1 VKRGLSFAAALVA
14 ALLLHLLAT
23 TLVAEWSLAVDL
35 LLLVVVFNALD
46 GNTLAGMLG
55 GVVAGWVTDS
65 LVGPAFGLFGLVD
78 TIIGYGAAFSVQRI
92 VIQRP
97 AGAALFFAAA
107 AACQQGLVL
116 GLNLLLLSAPEIP
129 AYHWL
134 LVKAGT
140 AGLLGGLLF
149 YSKQRLASRYDLW
162 RHTRKTRIRLER

>member
-1 VKRGLSFAAALVA
+1 MKRGLSFAAALVA

-97 AGAALFFAAA
+97 AGAALFFATALLLVQGGENVGQHLGRLGWYLPGYSVSWGGALLGAVYGLILGGVTGWVTAWTYNRVAA
-107 AACQQGLVL
+107 AR
-116 GLNLLLLSAPEIP
+116 E
-129 AYHWL
+129 
-134 LVKAGT
+134 GT
-140 AGLLGGLLF
+140 
-149 YSKQRLASRYDLW
+149 S
-162 RHTRKTRIRLER
+162 